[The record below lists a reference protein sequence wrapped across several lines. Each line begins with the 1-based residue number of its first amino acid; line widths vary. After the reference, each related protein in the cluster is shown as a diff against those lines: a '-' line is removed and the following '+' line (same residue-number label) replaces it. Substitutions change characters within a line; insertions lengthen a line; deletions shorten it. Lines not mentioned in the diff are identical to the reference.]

1 MKPTMALKPLVFALA
16 AVMAMAAQAGGND
29 HGNNGGHGGH
39 NPPQPQGP
47 TLEELLQIG
56 AGAGAA
62 VLDVQSSGGN
72 AVLNQGT
79 QNNAN
84 INGSANGTNG
94 NVGMNNTAGDGN
106 QQDNAAALATADES
120 FIFGSAVSASSA
132 TQVNANNAVGNYSS
146 TANAS
151 LNNVGNGGSGNIGV
165 NNSAGNFNQQK
176 NNLAIAVSGG
186 RVAQA
191 AAAANQSSSGLS
203 VSNNGTQ
210 TYKKDTLTGTVAA
223 VGVFGAAGTAT
234 TKDDDHGHSGGGYG
248 SNDKG
253 HGPSGGGKD
262 TKSDFVAVG
271 VFGLAGVTT
280 QQVMTP
286 DGWKNPVTNNANI
299 SNVGNNFS
307 GNAGYNNAAG
317 VGNQQSNSLSIAAGC
332 KACM

>member
-29 HGNNGGHGGH
+29 HGNNGGHGH
-39 NPPQPQGP
+39 NPPPPQGP

-62 VLDVQSSGGN
+62 VLDVQNSQGN
-72 AVLNQGT
+72 VVGNQGT
-79 QNNAN
+79 KNSAGVQD
-84 INGSANGTNG
+84 SANGSNG

-132 TQVNANNAVGNYSS
+132 TQVNAGNSVANYSTTNS
-146 TANAS
+146 AGM
-151 LNNVGNGGSGNIGV
+151 NNVGNNGSGNIGV
-165 NNSAGNFNQQK
+165 NNSAGNYNQQK

-191 AAAANQSSSGLS
+191 AAAANQSSTGLH
-203 VSNNGTQ
+203 VGNYGTL
-210 TYKKDTLTGTVAA
+210 TYNPNTLTGTVAA
-223 VGVFGAAGTAT
+223 VGVFGAVGEAT
-234 TKDDDHGHSGGGYG
+234 IKDDDHGHGGGGYG
-248 SNDKG
+248 NNDKG
-253 HGPSGGGKD
+253 HGGSGGSKD
-262 TKSDFVAVG
+262 QKATFEAVG

-286 DGWKNPVTNNANI
+286 DGWKNPVTNNASV

-307 GNAGYNNAAG
+307 GNAGFNNAAG

>member
-1 MKPTMALKPLVFALA
+1 MKTTMALKPLVFALA

-29 HGNNGGHGGH
+29 HGNNGGHGH
-39 NPPQPQGP
+39 QPPPPKGP

-84 INGSANGTNG
+84 ISGSANGTNG

-132 TQVNANNAVGNYSS
+132 TQVNGGNTVANYSS

-191 AAAANQSSSGLS
+191 AAAANQSSSGLI
-203 VSNNGTQ
+203 VGNNGTQ
-210 TYKKDTLTGTVAA
+210 TFKKDTLTGTVAA

-234 TKDDDHGHSGGGYG
+234 TKGDDHHSGGGYG
-248 SNDKG
+248 NDDKG
-253 HGPSGGGKD
+253 HGGSGGSQD

-280 QQVMTP
+280 QQVLTP

>member
-29 HGNNGGHGGH
+29 HGNNGGHGH
-39 NPPQPQGP
+39 NPPPPKGP

-62 VLDVQSSGGN
+62 VLDVQNNGGN
-72 AVLNQGT
+72 TVLNQGT

-84 INGSANGTNG
+84 ISGSLNGANGNIG
-94 NVGMNNTAGDGN
+94 ANNVAGDGN

-132 TQVNANNAVGNYSS
+132 TQVNSNNAVSNYSA
-146 TANAS
+146 TNNANM
-151 LNNVGNGGSGNIGV
+151 NNVGNSGSGNIGV
-165 NNSAGNFNQQK
+165 NNAAGNFNQQK

-191 AAAANQSSSGLS
+191 AAAANQSTTGLQ
-203 VSNNGTQ
+203 VGNNGTQ

-223 VGVFGAAGTAT
+223 VGVFGAVGEAT
-234 TKDDDHGHSGGGYG
+234 IKGDSHGGGGYG
-248 SNDKG
+248 NDDKG
-253 HGPSGGGKD
+253 HGGNGGSKD
-262 TKSDFVAVG
+262 QKATFEAVG
-271 VFGLAGVTT
+271 AFGLAGVTT
-280 QQVMTP
+280 QQVLTP
-286 DGWKNPVTNNANI
+286 DGWKNPVTNNA
-299 SNVGNNFS
+299 SMTNVGNNWS
-307 GNAGYNNAAG
+307 GNGGFNNAAG

>member
-1 MKPTMALKPLVFALA
+1 MALKPLVFALA

-29 HGNNGGHGGH
+29 HGNNGGHGH
-39 NPPQPQGP
+39 NPPPPQGP

-62 VLDVQSSGGN
+62 VLDVQNSQGN
-72 AVLNQGT
+72 VVGNQGT
-79 QNNAN
+79 KNSAGVQD
-84 INGSANGTNG
+84 SANGSNG

-132 TQVNANNAVGNYSS
+132 TQVNAGNSVANYSTTNS
-146 TANAS
+146 AGM
-151 LNNVGNGGSGNIGV
+151 NNVGNNGSGNIGV

-191 AAAANQSSSGLS
+191 AAAANQSSTGLN
-203 VSNNGTQ
+203 VGNYGTQ
-210 TYKKDTLTGTVAA
+210 TYKTNTLTGTVAA
-223 VGVFGAAGTAT
+223 VGVFGAVGEAT
-234 TKDDDHGHSGGGYG
+234 IKDDDHGHGGGGYG
-248 SNDKG
+248 NNDKG
-253 HGPSGGGKD
+253 HGGSGGSKD
-262 TKSDFVAVG
+262 QKATFEAVG

-286 DGWKNPVTNNANI
+286 DGWKNPVTNNASV

-307 GNAGYNNAAG
+307 GNAGFNNAAG